1 MTKEQQQVYAFM
13 MEAKQ
18 EVRVTP
24 KIPDKNICE
33 LRGRLIMEE
42 AIETV
47 RGLGCLVYF
56 ANGELKVSAV
66 EDADLVEVADGLA
79 DLHYVAYCGTGLAC
93 GIDMEPVFAEV
104 HRSNMT
110 KFIDGTFRADGK
122 YLKGPNY
129 SKPDIK
135 SILGL

>member
-18 EVRVTP
+18 PVFITP
-24 KIPDKNICE
+24 RIPE
-33 LRGRLIMEE
+33 PEQRMLRANLVYEE
-42 AIETV
+42 ALELIEA
-47 RGLGCLVYF
+47 LGF
-56 ANGELKVSAV
+56 ELESKPKLKKCK
-66 EDADLVEVADGLA
+66 EPDLVLIADGLA

-93 GIDMEPVFAEV
+93 GIDMEPVFEEV